1 MKRFI
6 LVMTAMLAVMTL
18 SAQTVIKGVV
28 LDSLTRTGEPA
39 AVLQFF
45 KADSPEQPVA
55 YTTTSEDGTFSKE
68 MEGVGM
74 YELKFSNMGRRP
86 RTVSF
91 ELKGQA
97 ELDLGEIIIEDDV
110 QALKAGSVTAQK
122 VLVKM
127 DVDKI
132 TYKVEDDVDSKTS
145 TVLEMLRKV
154 PMVSVDGQD
163 NITVNGSSSFQV
175 YVDGK
180 PSPMISG
187 NPSQILKLMPASA
200 VKNIEV
206 ITNPGAKYDAEG
218 VGGVLNLITGLSP
231 AEGRELLDGQYGNV
245 TVQGSTKGYGGGLY
259 YSMQKGKWAFSVSGN
274 TSNTYVNG
282 AGSEIERIQKTSAGD
297 FVTNTSG
304 IADVRTPFYNA
315 SANVS
320 YEIDA
325 QNLLTFGAGYVGN
338 TLNTES
344 SFENLLVSPSDE
356 YGYSGDVLS
365 KTTTGSIT
373 ANMDYQHNWTDNP
386 EQSFVISYQFSGTPA
401 YTDVSNIFDQ
411 NSQMGLQDRRTD
423 GFTNSMSHTVQ
434 ADFSTP
440 LGAKPGHTINAG
452 AKFIARHNTSVQK
465 NFVQDEY
472 VPDGSV
478 EYDFFNNI
486 GALYAEY
493 DGTFGAVGVKA
504 GARYEHT
511 WQNVA
516 YAMSP
521 EKDFSLN
528 YGNLVP
534 NASLRYNISMMQNIG
549 LSYNMRISRPGI
561 TYLNPYADNI
571 TDPSVVTY
579 GNPDLSAETG
589 HNINMVYNW
598 FSQKWVLTMTLRQTF
613 VRNGM
618 SQYSFYDDAH
628 MLNTTYGNIVGSS
641 TTGLNAFVMWMPG
654 QKTRVMFNGS
664 GSYTDI
670 RSKELGQSNS
680 GFTYNV
686 LLGLQQT
693 LPWDLRLSVN
703 GIASGRTY
711 TLQGWSSGMM
721 IGTFGLTKSF
731 LEDRLSLSLNGL
743 THLTGGRAM
752 KIKTYSETDAFV
764 NRSVTVIP
772 LRMISLNLTFSF
784 GKQGNVNMKK
794 SRKTIE
800 TDSQLNSE
808 SMYESIGTMM

>member
-1 MKRFI
+1 MKRIFLI
-6 LVMTAMLAVMTL
+6 LISLMITL
-18 SAQTVIKGVV
+18 PMSAQTTVKGII
-28 LDSLTRTGEPA
+28 LDSLTRSGEPA
-39 AVLQFF
+39 AVIQFF
-45 KADSPEQPVA
+45 KAENLEQPLA
-55 YTTTSEDGTFSKE
+55 YTTTSEDGSFSKE
-68 MEGVGM
+68 IEGAGQ
-74 YELKFSNMGRRP
+74 YELRFSNMGRKP
-86 RTVSF
+86 RVLKF
-91 ELKGQA
+91 ELQGQP
-97 ELDLGEIIIEDDV
+97 ELDLGEILIEDDV

-127 DVDKI
+127 DVDRI

-180 PSPMISG
+180 PNPMISA

-245 TVQGSTKGYGGGLY
+245 TVQGSTKGFGGGLY
-259 YSMQKGKWAFSVSGN
+259 YSMQKGKWAFSVSAN
-274 TSNTYVNG
+274 ASDTYVNG
-282 AGSEIERIQKTSAGD
+282 AEYESERIQKTSSGD
-297 FVTNTSG
+297 FITGTAGTS
-304 IADVRTPFYNA
+304 DVRTPFYNA
-315 SANVS
+315 SANLS
-320 YEIDA
+320 YEIDS
-325 QNLLTFGAGYVGN
+325 QNLITFGAGYVGN
-338 TLNTES
+338 KLTSDS
-344 SFENLLVSPSDE
+344 SFGTSFMSPVAE
-356 YGYSGDVLS
+356 YSYDGTVFS
-365 KTTTGSIT
+365 KTATNSIT
-373 ANMDYQHNWTDNP
+373 ANMDYQHSWAEKPDR
-386 EQSFVISYQFSGTPA
+386 SIVVSYMFSGSPTD
-401 YTDVSNIFDQ
+401 TDVTNGFDQ
-411 NSQMGLQDRRTD
+411 EGFDDRRTD

-472 VPDGSV
+472 VLDGSV

-534 NASLRYNISMMQNIG
+534 NASLQYNISMMQNIG

-680 GFTYNV
+680 GLTYNV

-764 NRSVTVIP
+764 NRSVTAIP
-772 LRMISLNLTFSF
+772 LRMISLNMTFSF

-800 TDSQLNSE
+800 ADSQLNSE
-808 SMYESIGTMM
+808 SMYESIGSMM

>member
-1 MKRFI
+1 MKRLI

-39 AVLQFF
+39 AALQFF
-45 KADSPEQPVA
+45 KADNPDQPVA
-55 YTTTSEDGTFSKE
+55 YTTTYEDGTFSKE
-68 MEGVGM
+68 MEGIGM

-97 ELDLGEIIIEDDV
+97 ELDLGEILIEDDV

-231 AEGRELLDGQYGNV
+231 TEGRTLLDGQYGNV
-245 TVQGSTKGYGGGLY
+245 TLQGSTKGYGGGLY

-320 YEIDA
+320 YEIDP

-338 TLNTES
+338 VLNTES
-344 SFENLLVSPSDE
+344 SFENLLVSPLEE

-373 ANMDYQHNWTDNP
+373 ANMDYQHNWTDKP
-386 EQSFVISYQFSGTPA
+386 ERSFVISYQFSGTPA
-401 YTDVSNIFDQ
+401 YTDVSNIFDHS
-411 NSQMGLQDRRTD
+411 SQMGLQDRRTD
-423 GFTNSMSHTVQ
+423 GFTNSMSHTAQ

-440 LGAKPGHTINAG
+440 IGPKPGHTLNVG
-452 AKFIARHNTSVQK
+452 TKFIARHNTSDQQ
-465 NFVQDEY
+465 NFIQDEY

-534 NASLRYNISMMQNIG
+534 NASLQYNISMMQNIG

-561 TYLNPYADNI
+561 TYLNPYVDNI

-579 GNPDLSAETG
+579 GNPDLRAETG
-589 HNINMVYNW
+589 HNINMVYNY
-598 FSQKWVLTMTLRQTF
+598 FSQKWITAFTLRQTF

-618 SQYSFYDDAH
+618 SQYSFYDNAH
-628 MLNTTYGNIVGSS
+628 ILNTTYGNIIGSS
-641 TTGLNAFVMWMPG
+641 TTGLDAFVMWIPG

-664 GSYTDI
+664 CGYTDI

-680 GFTYNV
+680 GLTYNV

-711 TLQGWSSGMM
+711 TLQGWSSGMV

-743 THLTGGRAM
+743 THLTGERAM

-764 NRSVTVIP
+764 NRSVTAIP

-800 TDSQLNSE
+800 ADSQLNSE